1 MVEAEIGKR
10 STEELEQ
17 AKLAYTLLEQA
28 RELDDNLVWSR
39 TNIMLVVQ
47 GVLITFFVQ
56 GLKESGPQFP
66 LLMIVMGLFG
76 LVSAVF
82 FWHMTKGSVF
92 WIAYWI
98 DKLAAIEG
106 DVLGPFEIYR
116 NLPGSSPETIRK
128 WKQKG
133 YDYKSTGKTIVKLSV
148 VFVVM
153 WAVVLL
159 LYGARMFGFL

>member
-98 DKLAAIEG
+98 
-106 DVLGPFEIYR
+106 YR